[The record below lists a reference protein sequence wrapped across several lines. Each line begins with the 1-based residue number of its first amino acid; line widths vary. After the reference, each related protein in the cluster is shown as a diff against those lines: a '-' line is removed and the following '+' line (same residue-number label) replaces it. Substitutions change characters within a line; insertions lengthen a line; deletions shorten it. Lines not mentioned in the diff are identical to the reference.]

1 MDNAT
6 IKKSNIQIIKVI
18 FSAITGTFGS
28 SIFSF
33 VIGLKILKET
43 NSVLGFGFSQI
54 IAPVVGIILFPF
66 VGGIVDKYNKKK
78 IIILGQSVSM
88 VALFLY
94 GIGIFFF
101 EKNKLIY
108 TYMLLVV
115 LRICDQFLSISF
127 VSSTINIVIEEHIQK
142 LNSLSQATNSFINI
156 FSPIVAS
163 ILLTKFLLIHF
174 VILEIVME
182 FMTICIILFI
192 NFKFSKSKIENKKEE
207 NVIIMFKMGL
217 KYVKSNNVVM
227 FLVAFGMFI
236 NFIFTSIAL
245 SLPIIQIKELKF
257 ENYLYAFTQMAV
269 SIGLLVSAI
278 MISFMKEIKNPLKI
292 SIRAVTV
299 IGFIL
304 SIFATSLFFSFSKI
318 TFFSIIVVFSIS
330 ISFLI
335 NIINIPLQNMLITTI
350 DKNFQARVFNLIN
363 TLCGILNPLGILFFS
378 IILDKYKSNITLL
391 ISSVLIMI
399 LSCILP
405 KAFKINEKVIK

>member
-1 MDNAT
+1 
-6 IKKSNIQIIKVI
+6 
-18 FSAITGTFGS
+18 
-28 SIFSF
+28 
-33 VIGLKILKET
+33 
-43 NSVLGFGFSQI
+43 
-54 IAPVVGIILFPF
+54 
-66 VGGIVDKYNKKK
+66 
-78 IIILGQSVSM
+78 
-88 VALFLY
+88 
-94 GIGIFFF
+94 
-101 EKNKLIY
+101 
-108 TYMLLVV
+108 
-115 LRICDQFLSISF
+115 
-127 VSSTINIVIEEHIQK
+127 
-142 LNSLSQATNSFINI
+142 
-156 FSPIVAS
+156 
-163 ILLTKFLLIHF
+163 
-174 VILEIVME
+174 ME
-182 FMTICIILFI
+182 FITICIILFI

-227 FLVAFGMFI
+227 FLVVFGMFI